1 MNGFDAGA
9 NFATYGGISALA
21 AFGLPVLARYTSRTA
36 VHMICLLIG
45 GASLVSMYFVT
56 GKQMMLLPMVGVG
69 IAWASVLTMPYA
81 ILAGSLPASRMGY
94 YMGLFNF
101 FVVIP
106 QIIAGLVLG
115 PLVKHM
121 LGGRPVMALVVGGL
135 CMMVG
140 GVLTLLVR
148 DNAE

>member
-1 MNGFDAGA
+1 
-9 NFATYGGISALA
+9 
-21 AFGLPVLARYTSRTA
+21 
-36 VHMICLLIG
+36 
-45 GASLVSMYFVT
+45 
-56 GKQMMLLPMVGVG
+56 MLLPMVGVG

-81 ILAGSLPASRMGY
+81 ILAGALPANRMGY

-140 GVLTLLVR
+140 GVLTLFVR
-148 DNAE
+148 DKAE